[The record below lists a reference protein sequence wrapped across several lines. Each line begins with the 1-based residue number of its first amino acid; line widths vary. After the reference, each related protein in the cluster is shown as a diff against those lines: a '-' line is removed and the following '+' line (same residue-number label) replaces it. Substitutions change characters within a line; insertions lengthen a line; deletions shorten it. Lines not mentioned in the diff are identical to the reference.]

1 MLRYFSIIFLFLPL
15 VVLASN
21 KVEINTASLEQ
32 LDEIIGIGPALG
44 QRIIDDRPFSSIDD
58 LLRVSGIGEKTLQKI
73 KDQGLAYVEN
83 SAEATEIA
91 TIKETTIIESTEEI
105 NKQTKNAPTEKKPAD
120 VKPPLTY
127 PTGVV
132 FNEILPS
139 PEGPDAKNEWI
150 EIFNQNDFEV
160 NLFQWKIKDK
170 EGKITAYAFPKETSI
185 SSKEYLVLFRSLTK
199 ITLNNSKDGLFLIQ
213 PNEEIIDS
221 VVYEKAPQNQSYN
234 RTESGWSWSNT
245 LTLGKTN
252 ILPQKSSSEN
262 LKTQYSD
269 ELSIE
274 KQTAEA
280 GRKSS
285 PLTNTSS
292 GFNVFLSA
300 IILAVFSG
308 TAVLILKRKTKN
320 CPD

>member
-1 MLRYFSIIFLFLPL
+1 MKKFFILFIFSFLVFPFT
-15 VVLASN
+15 VLASN

-32 LDEIIGIGPALG
+32 LNEIIGIGPTLG
-44 QRIIDDRPFSSIDD
+44 QRIIDARPFSSVDD
-58 LLRVSGIGEKTLQKI
+58 LLKVSGIGEKTLQKI

-83 SAEATEIA
+83 NAG
-91 TIKETTIIESTEEI
+91 TTKVVITEEI
-105 NKQTKNAPTEKKPAD
+105 NEKKDALTEKKPAD
-120 VKPPLTY
+120 AKPPLTY
-127 PTGVV
+127 PIGIII
-132 FNEILPS
+132 NEILPS
-139 PEGPDAKNEWI
+139 PEGPDAENEWI

-185 SSKEYLVLFRSLTK
+185 SSKGYLVLFRSLTK

-234 RTESGWSWSNT
+234 KTESGWSWSNT
-245 LTLGKTN
+245 LTLGKAN
-252 ILPQKSSSEN
+252 ILPKKSSSGAE
-262 LKTQYSD
+262 YSD
-269 ELSIE
+269 ELLIE
-274 KQTAEA
+274 KQTAET
-280 GRKSS
+280 GKKSN

-292 GFNVFLSA
+292 GFNAFLSA
-300 IILAVFSG
+300 IILAVFSA
-308 TAVLILKRKTKN
+308 TAVLVLKRKTKN